1 MANNEESVRAPT
13 FCVLGAGNGGL
24 AMAGH
29 LAWMGFSVRLYNR
42 SALRLQGVAWHG
54 GIELSGAIEGFAPVE
69 TSTNLEK
76 AIHGRDVLMIVTPA
90 NAHRELALQLAPL
103 VEDDQI
109 VVLNPGRTGGALEF
123 RSVWDKAGVTTHPI
137 LAETQTLLY
146 AARGEGYRATIFR
159 IKDAVPL
166 ATLPS
171 YHIPHVLEILKPAFP
186 QFTAGSNVLST
197 SLDNIGA
204 VFHPALTILNA
215 GWIEATAGDF
225 EYYLE
230 GITPTLAK
238 FLEAL
243 DAERVAVATALG
255 MRSPTV
261 REWLF
266 SSYGST
272 GKNLY
277 EAIQNTPAYKGI
289 HAPAA
294 IDHRYVTEDVPMS
307 LVPMASLGRSLGVAT
322 PNMDLVI
329 NLASTFHNIDYRST
343 GRSVDSLGLAG
354 RSVKDISQFLAG
366 GTS

>member
-1 MANNEESVRAPT
+1 MSTSNESVRAQT

-29 LAWMGFSVRLYNR
+29 LAWMGFSVHLYNR
-42 SALRLQGVAWHG
+42 SPLRLQGVAWHG
-54 GIELSGAIEGFAPVE
+54 GVELSGAIEGFAPVE
-69 TSTNLEK
+69 TFTNLEK
-76 AIHGRDVLMIVTPA
+76 AVHGCDVLMVVTPA
-90 NAHRELALQLAPL
+90 NAHRELAQQLAPL
-103 VEDDQI
+103 VEDNQI
-109 VVLNPGRTGGALEF
+109 IVLNPGRTGGALEF
-123 RSVWDKAGVTTHPI
+123 RSIWDKAEVTTHPI

-146 AARGEGYRATIFR
+146 AARGAGYRATIFR
-159 IKDAVPL
+159 IKDTVPL

-171 YHIPHVLEILKPAFP
+171 YHIPRVLDILRPAFP
-186 QFTAGSNVLST
+186 QFTAGTNVLST

-204 VFHPALTILNA
+204 VFHPALTVLNA
-215 GWIEATAGDF
+215 AWIEATGGDF

-230 GITPTLAK
+230 GITPTLAN

-272 GKNLY
+272 GKSLY

-289 HAPAA
+289 PAPAT
-294 IDHRYVTEDVPMS
+294 IDHRYVSEDVPMS
-307 LVPMASLGRSLGVAT
+307 LVPIASLGLSLNVAT
-322 PNMDLVI
+322 PNIDLVI
-329 NLASTFHNIDYRST
+329 DLASTFHNVDYRAV

-366 GTS
+366 GTR